1 MSSLELPPGPVVLD
15 VAGQTLSEE
24 DRRRLCH
31 PLVGGV
37 ILFGRNYASPEQV
50 AALTAEIRALRVP
63 RLLISVDQEGGR
75 VQRFRQ
81 EGYTGLPPMATLG
94 RLWDRDGQK
103 ALAAARA
110 VGVLIASELTASGV
124 DLSFTPVL
132 DLAYGHSTV
141 VGDRAFH
148 ADPEAVTLL
157 AGAVMAGLRAQGMA
171 AVGKHFPGHGHVG
184 ADSHLEVPVDTRTF
198 ATIDAADLM
207 PYRRLIPLGL
217 DAVMPA
223 HVIYPAV
230 DARPAGFSPVWLQQ
244 ILRDTLQFR
253 GVIFSDDLSMEGA
266 SVAGG
271 IVGRATAALQAGCD
285 LVLACNRPDAA
296 DELLAGVRWEPPAG
310 WAARVSSLRC
320 TASARPLA
328 DLSTDPVWRAAR
340 AELATLRA

>member
-1 MSSLELPPGPVVLD
+1 MSVLELPPGPVVLD
-15 VAGQTLSEE
+15 VAGQTLSAE

-37 ILFGRNYASPEQV
+37 ILFARNYVRPEQV
-50 AALTAEIRALRVP
+50 AALTAEIRALRTP

-81 EGYTGLPPMATLG
+81 GGYTGLPPMATLG
-94 RLWDRDGQK
+94 RLWDRDGQE

-110 VGVLIASELTASGV
+110 VGVLIALELAASGV
-124 DLSFTPVL
+124 DVSFTPVL

-141 VGDRAFH
+141 IGDRAFH
-148 ADPEAVTLL
+148 HDPEAVTQL

-171 AVGKHFPGHGHVG
+171 AVGKHFPGHGHVV
-184 ADSHLEVPVDTRTF
+184 ADSHLEVPVDARTF
-198 ATIDAADLM
+198 AAIDATDLM

-223 HVIYPAV
+223 HVIYPTV

-244 ILRDTLQFR
+244 VLRGTLQFH

-296 DELLAGVRWEPPAG
+296 DELLADLRWEPPAG
-310 WAARVSSLRC
+310 WAARVNRLLC
-320 TASARPLA
+320 TASPRTLA
-328 DLSTDPVWRAAR
+328 DLSRDPVWQAAR
-340 AELATLRA
+340 DDLGSLPA